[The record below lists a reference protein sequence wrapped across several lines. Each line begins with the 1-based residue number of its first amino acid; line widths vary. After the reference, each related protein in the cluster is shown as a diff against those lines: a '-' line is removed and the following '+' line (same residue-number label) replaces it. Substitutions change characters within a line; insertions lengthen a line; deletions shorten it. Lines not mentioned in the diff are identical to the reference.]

1 MKLRFDVV
9 PTPASRP
16 RVSRWSTYYGKNHTE
31 FVKTMKTITDHA
43 NVVPFEGQI
52 YAKADFYVPMP
63 RTWSKKKKEAHI
75 GKYCDNNKDLD
86 NYQKLLFDCMN
97 GIYFKDDRQLVMI
110 RARKYWSTG
119 SGHIECELT
128 KCG

>member
-1 MKLRFDVV
+1 VKLRFDVV

-31 FVKTMKTITDHA
+31 FVKTMKTITDQV

-63 RTWSKKKKEAHI
+63 RAWSKKEKRRSYRKI
-75 GKYCDNNKDLD
+75 L
-86 NYQKLLFDCMN
+86 
-97 GIYFKDDRQLVMI
+97 RQQQ
-110 RARKYWSTG
+110 RPG
-119 SGHIECELT
+119 
-128 KCG
+128 